1 MKIQKCNACKTEF
14 NNKPW
19 VDTCPVCKSKDI
31 NHNEDGSLFEWK
43 NFGDVDFL
51 EYGGCLVRE
60 TDREDCFNVIWLAT
74 EITDYKGKYKTPMMV
89 AKCYVD
95 LYDWLDKTRNID
107 ERKEVN
113 KFNGY
118 PEDYIPESLHDKMMY
133 CTDLIGYYGI
143 ANYNPEFPSKTEC
156 GPYGFTWDKIIVG
169 KQIAQRFL
177 KENGVPSQW
186 R

>member
-31 NHNEDGSLFEWK
+31 NHNEDRSLFEWK

-95 LYDWLDKTRNID
+95 LSGWLDNETLHSINTFTGDPSDFVPKTL
-107 ERKEVN
+107 EE
-113 KFNGY
+113 
-118 PEDYIPESLHDKMMY
+118 KMQY
-133 CTDLIGYYGI
+133 AVDLIAYYGI
-143 ANYNPEFPSKTEC
+143 AEFEPDFPSETGC
-156 GPYGFTWDKIIVG
+156 SNYGFTWNRIIVG
-169 KQIAQRFL
+169 KTIAQKFL
-177 KENGVPSQW
+177 KENDVPYKW
-186 R
+186 RK

>member
-1 MKIQKCNACKTEF
+1 MRIQKCNACKISF
-14 NNKPW
+14 SNKPW
-19 VDTCPVCKSKDI
+19 INTCPVCKSKNI

-95 LYDWLDKTRNID
+95 LSGWLDNETLHSINTFTGDPSDFVPKTL
-107 ERKEVN
+107 EE
-113 KFNGY
+113 
-118 PEDYIPESLHDKMMY
+118 KMQY
-133 CTDLIGYYGI
+133 AVDLIAYYGI
-143 ANYNPEFPSKTEC
+143 AEFEPDFPSETGC
-156 GPYGFTWDKIIVG
+156 SNYGFTWNRIIVG
-169 KQIAQRFL
+169 KTIAQKFL
-177 KENGVPSQW
+177 KENDVPYKW
-186 R
+186 RK

>member
-74 EITDYKGKYKTPMMV
+74 EITDYKGKYKNPMIV

-95 LYDWLDKTRNID
+95 LSGWLDNETLHSINTFTGDPSDFVPKTL
-107 ERKEVN
+107 EE
-113 KFNGY
+113 
-118 PEDYIPESLHDKMMY
+118 KMQY
-133 CTDLIGYYGI
+133 AVDLIAYYGI
-143 ANYNPEFPSKTEC
+143 AEFEPDFPSETGC
-156 GPYGFTWDKIIVG
+156 SNYGFTWNRIIVG
-169 KQIAQRFL
+169 KTIAQKFL
-177 KENGVPSQW
+177 KENDVPYKW
-186 R
+186 RK